1 MISEK
6 IAARKG
12 AKWTYPKPDYSEVV
26 ATAKGQPTLRLA
38 SSLRI
43 GLEGRTAQARTKMKR
58 DEVHYVA
65 LAFSDLPPPVDT
77 AQAEDVTKAYTTA
90 AKESD
95 KAIKVATAEL
105 TKAEA
110 DLLKLVP
117 TVAPTVTA
125 SAAPAGEKAVPTETA

>member
-1 MISEK
+1 M
-6 IAARKG
+6 AR
-12 AKWTYPKPDYSEVV
+12 
-26 ATAKGQPTLRLA
+26 A
-38 SSLRI
+38 SSVILTPAEKKLAVNNAKDSAKAAKAKHA
-43 GLEGRTAQARTKMKR
+43 GLTKDRAALDKAHAAKLK
-58 DEVHYVA
+58 ELEKVHKAAVA
-65 LAFSDLPPPVDT
+65 EA
-77 AQAEDVTKAYTTA
+77 TKAYTTA

-105 TKAEA
+105 TKADA